1 MSPEARAPELEP
13 VENIWQE
20 LRATWHSNRVFE
32 NDHDI
37 IEAICDAWQRFI
49 AKPETITSTQ
59 LNCGSVLISLRPNDR
74 WYQFVLRECLC
85 SIEWSFPRK
94 VD

>member
-1 MSPEARAPELEP
+1 MKSPAMSPEARAPELEP

-49 AKPETITSTQ
+49 AKPETITSTE
-59 LNCGSVLISLRPNDR
+59 LRQ
-74 WYQFVLRECLC
+74 YVHIAQTQ
-85 SIEWSFPRK
+85 
-94 VD
+94 